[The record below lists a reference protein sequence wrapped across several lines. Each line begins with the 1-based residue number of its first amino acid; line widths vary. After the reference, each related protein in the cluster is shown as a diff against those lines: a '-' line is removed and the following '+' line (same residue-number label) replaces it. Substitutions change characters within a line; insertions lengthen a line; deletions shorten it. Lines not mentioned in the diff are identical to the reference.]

1 MFWLYHR
8 TCNKCINSSH
18 PSILICKR
26 ERIIGFLPYR
36 VIMRIDDIMYA
47 KCLENYM
54 AHNKHSA
61 VLAMVLAV
69 FIYFKN
75 ILFICRERGREGE
88 REGEKNPWVVARP
101 LVGAPPGQQPRPV
114 P

>member
-1 MFWLYHR
+1 
-8 TCNKCINSSH
+8 
-18 PSILICKR
+18 
-26 ERIIGFLPYR
+26 
-36 VIMRIDDIMYA
+36 MRIDDIMYA

-75 ILFICRERGREGE
+75 I
-88 REGEKNPWVVARP
+88 
-101 LVGAPPGQQPRPV
+101 
-114 P
+114 